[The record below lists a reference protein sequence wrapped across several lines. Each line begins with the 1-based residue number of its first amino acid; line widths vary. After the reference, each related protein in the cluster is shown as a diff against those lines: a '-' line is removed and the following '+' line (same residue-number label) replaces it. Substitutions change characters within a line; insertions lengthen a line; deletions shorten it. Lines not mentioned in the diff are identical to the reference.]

1 MVRKTLRRLFQLLI
15 LGTLLYFAWPFLTNE
30 KDLQNLN
37 SEIDK
42 LKENPEL
49 SKAMETVNSGIN
61 QLIWQL
67 NEKKEELTQ
76 DEQNLLPKVVKP
88 ELETP
93 SEKTF
98 TIHNIGIGDTKG
110 EVEKQLGAPKRVSMN
125 EYGTEWHAYHENFQ
139 NFIMISYSK
148 EGAVSALYTN
158 QDLIAAKNG
167 IKYGSPKE
175 EIRQTLGE
183 PLSEIRK
190 GLVYYQFQ
198 KDQDYDVYNMD
209 DSYVT
214 IFYDKHQNNTVTAI
228 QMVSEKLEQSKAGF
242 YTEASEALKDGFEYQ
257 LFDLTNASRLMNGLG
272 ILTWDDEVRI
282 TARKHSADMAENSY
296 FSHTNPE
303 GQSPF
308 DRMAEDDI
316 AFSVAG
322 ENLAYGQFSSIFAHE
337 GLMNSLGHREN
348 ILKSD
353 FKLLGVGV
361 AFGSKHEPYF
371 TENFYSKRKF

>member
-1 MVRKTLRRLFQLLI
+1 LGRLFSLLI
-15 LGTLLYFAWPFLTNE
+15 LGGLLYFAWPFLTNE
-30 KDLQNLN
+30 KDLQNIN
-37 SEIDK
+37 NEINK
-42 LKENPEL
+42 IKENPEL
-49 SKAMETVNSGIN
+49 SKALETVNSGIN
-61 QLIWQL
+61 QILWKL
-67 NEKKEELTQ
+67 DEKKEELTK
-76 DEQNLLPKVVKP
+76 DEQNLLPKVAKP

-98 TIHNIGIGDTKG
+98 TIHNIGIGDVKD
-110 EVEKQLGAPKRVSMN
+110 EVEKQLGSPKRVSVN

-139 NFIMISYSK
+139 NFIMVSYSK
-148 EGAVSALYTN
+148 DGVVNALYTN

-167 IKYGSPKE
+167 LKYGASKE
-175 EIRQTLGE
+175 TVRQTLGE
-183 PLSEIRK
+183 PLGEIRK

-198 KDQDYDVYNMD
+198 KDQDYDVYHLD
-209 DSYVT
+209 HSYVT
-214 IFYDKHQNNTVTAI
+214 VFYDKHRNNSVAAI
-228 QMVSEKLEQSKAGF
+228 QIVSEKLEQSKAGF
-242 YTEASEALKDGFEYQ
+242 YTEASESLKEGFEYQ
-257 LFDLTNASRLMNGLG
+257 LFDLTNASRRVHGLG
-272 ILTWDDEVRI
+272 VLEWDDQVRV

-308 DRMAEDDI
+308 DRMKEDDI

-361 AFGSKHEPYF
+361 AFGPKHEPYF
-371 TENFYSKRKF
+371 TENFYSKRIF

>member
-1 MVRKTLRRLFQLLI
+1 MRRLFSLLI
-15 LGTLLYFAWPFLTNE
+15 IGALAYFSWPYLTENKEVIKNE
-30 KDLQNLN
+30 IEN
-37 SEIDK
+37 

-49 SKAMETVNSGIN
+49 ASALEKLNSGIN
-61 QLIWQL
+61 QLIWQV

-76 DEQNLLPKVVKP
+76 DEKILPKVSKP

-98 TIHNIGIGDTKG
+98 TIHNIGIGDGKG
-110 EVEKQLGAPKRVSMN
+110 DVEKQLGAPKRVSVN

-139 NFIMISYSK
+139 NFIMVSYSK
-148 EGAVSALYTN
+148 DGTVNALFTN
-158 QDLIAAKNG
+158 QELIAAKNG
-167 IKYGSPKE
+167 IKYGASKE
-175 EIRQTLGE
+175 TVRQTLGE
-183 PLSEIRK
+183 PLGEIRK

-198 KDQDYDVYNMD
+198 KDQDYDVYNID

-214 IFYDKHQNNTVTAI
+214 VFYDKHRNNTVTAI
-228 QMVSEKLEQSKAGF
+228 QIISEKLEQSKAGF
-242 YTEASEALKDGFEYQ
+242 YTEASDALKEGFEYQ
-257 LFDLTNASRLMNGLG
+257 LFDLTNASRVVHGLG
-272 ILTWDDEVRI
+272 ILTWDDPVRV
-282 TARKHSADMAENSY
+282 TARRHSADMAENSY

-348 ILKSD
+348 ILKPD

-361 AFGSKHEPYF
+361 AFGPKHEPYF

>member
-1 MVRKTLRRLFQLLI
+1 MA
-15 LGTLLYFAWPFLTNE
+15 GALLYFAWPFLTNE
-30 KDLQNLN
+30 QDLKNIN
-37 SEIDK
+37 NEIVK

-49 SKAMETVNSGIN
+49 SNALQKVNSGIN
-61 QLIWQL
+61 QLLWQL

-76 DEQNLLPKVVKP
+76 DEKDLLPEVAKP

-93 SEKTF
+93 SERTF
-98 TIHNIGIGDTKG
+98 TIHNIGIGEAKG
-110 EVEKQLGAPKRVSMN
+110 EVEKQLGAPKRVSVN

-139 NFIMISYSK
+139 NFIMVSYSK
-148 EGAVSALYTN
+148 EGAVNALYTN
-158 QDLIAAKNG
+158 QDLVAAKNG
-167 IKYGSPKE
+167 IKYGVPKDSV
-175 EIRQTLGE
+175 RQTIGE
-183 PLSEIRK
+183 PLGEIRK

-198 KDQDYDVYNMD
+198 NDQDYDVYNLD

-214 IFYDKHQNNTVTAI
+214 VFYDKHKNNTVTAI

-242 YTEASEALKDGFEYQ
+242 YTEASEALKEGFEYQ
-257 LFDLTNASRLMNGLG
+257 LFDLTNASRVMHGLG
-272 ILTWDDEVRI
+272 VLKWDDGVRV

-348 ILKSD
+348 ILKPD

-361 AFGSKHEPYF
+361 AFGPKHEPYF
-371 TENFYSKRKF
+371 TENFYTKRNF

>member
-1 MVRKTLRRLFQLLI
+1 MGRLFSLLI
-15 LGTLLYFAWPFLTNE
+15 LGALLYFAWPFITNV
-30 KDLQNLN
+30 KDIQNIN
-37 SEIDK
+37 NEIDK
-42 LKENPEL
+42 LRDTPEFSDAL
-49 SKAMETVNSGIN
+49 ETVNKGIN

-76 DEQNLLPKVVKP
+76 DEQSDLPKVAKP

-93 SEKTF
+93 AEKTF
-98 TIHNIGIGDTKG
+98 TIHNIGIGDVKE
-110 EVEKQLGAPKRVSMN
+110 EVESQLGTAKRVSVN

-139 NFIMISYSK
+139 NFIMVSYSK
-148 EGAVSALYTN
+148 DGAVNALYTN

-167 IKYGSPKE
+167 IKYGTPKE
-175 EIRQTLGE
+175 TVRQTLGE
-183 PLSEIRK
+183 PLTEIRK

-198 KDQDYDVYNMD
+198 KDQDYDVYNLD

-214 IFYDKHQNNTVTAI
+214 FFYDKHRNNTVTAI
-228 QMVSEKLEQSKAGF
+228 QIVSEKLEQSKASF
-242 YTEASEALKDGFEYQ
+242 YTEASEELKEGFEYQ
-257 LFDLTNASRLMNGLG
+257 LFDLTNASRVMHGLG
-272 ILTWDDEVRI
+272 VLDWDDQVRV
-282 TARKHSADMAENSY
+282 TARRHSADMAENSY

-348 ILKSD
+348 ILKAD

-361 AFGSKHEPYF
+361 AFGPKHEPYF
-371 TENFYSKRKF
+371 TENFYTKRKF

>member
-1 MVRKTLRRLFQLLI
+1 LGRLFSLLI
-15 LGTLLYFAWPFLTNE
+15 LGALLYFAWPFLTNE
-30 KDLQNLN
+30 KDVQNIN
-37 SEIDK
+37 NEINK
-42 LKENPEL
+42 IKENPEL
-49 SKAMETVNSGIN
+49 RKALETVNSGIN
-61 QLIWQL
+61 QLLWKL
-67 NEKKEELTQ
+67 DEKKEELTK
-76 DEQNLLPKVVKP
+76 DEQNLLPKVAKP

-98 TIHNIGIGDTKG
+98 TIHNIGIGDAKG
-110 EVEKQLGAPKRVSMN
+110 EVEKQLGGPKRVSVN

-139 NFIMISYSK
+139 NFIMVSYSK
-148 EGAVSALYTN
+148 DGVVNALYTN

-167 IKYGSPKE
+167 LKYGASKE
-175 EIRQTLGE
+175 TVRQTLGE
-183 PLSEIRK
+183 PLGEIRK

-198 KDQDYDVYNMD
+198 KDQDYDVYQLD

-214 IFYDKHQNNTVTAI
+214 VFYDKHRNNSVAAI
-228 QMVSEKLEQSKAGF
+228 QIVSEKLEQSKAGF
-242 YTEASEALKDGFEYQ
+242 YTEASEALKEGFEYQ
-257 LFDLTNASRLMNGLG
+257 LFDLTNASRRVHGLG
-272 ILTWDDEVRI
+272 VLEWDDQVRV

-308 DRMAEDDI
+308 DRMEEDDI

-361 AFGSKHEPYF
+361 AFGPKHEPYF
-371 TENFYSKRKF
+371 TENFYSKRMF

>member
-1 MVRKTLRRLFQLLI
+1 LGRLFSLLI
-15 LGTLLYFAWPFLTNE
+15 FGALLYFAWPFLTNE
-30 KDLQNLN
+30 KDIQNIN
-37 SEIDK
+37 QEIDK
-42 LKENPEL
+42 LKDNPEL
-49 SKAMETVNSGIN
+49 SKAMETVNNGIN
-61 QLIWQL
+61 QLLWKL
-67 NEKKEELTQ
+67 DEKKEELTQ
-76 DEQNLLPKVVKP
+76 DEQNLLPKVAKP

-98 TIHNIGIGDTKG
+98 TIHNFGIGDKKD
-110 EVEKQLGAPKRVSMN
+110 EVEAQLGAPKRVSLN

-139 NFIMISYSK
+139 NFVMVSYNND
-148 EGAVSALYTN
+148 GIVNALYSN

-167 IKYGSPKE
+167 IKYGAPKE
-175 EIRQTLGE
+175 TVRQTLGE
-183 PLSEIRK
+183 PLGEIRK

-198 KDQDYDVYNMD
+198 KDQDYDVYNLD

-214 IFYDKHQNNTVTAI
+214 VFYDKHRNNTVTAI
-228 QMVSEKLEQSKAGF
+228 QIVSEKLEQSKAGF
-242 YTEASEALKDGFEYQ
+242 YTEASETLKEGFEYQ
-257 LFDLTNASRLMNGLG
+257 LFDLTNASRIMHGLG
-272 ILTWDDEVRI
+272 VLEWDDQVRV

-308 DRMAEDDI
+308 DRMEEDNI
-316 AFSVAG
+316 AFSAAG
-322 ENLAYGQFSSIFAHE
+322 ENLAYGQFNSIFAHE

-348 ILKSD
+348 KLKPD

-361 AFGSKHEPYF
+361 AFGPKHEPYF